1 MIKNFLKKNY
11 IFENGIYLKKNFDL
25 KNQNKEFKMRT
36 DIANKNYKNYLEEIS
51 KYHSI
56 EVMDSEIIKFTK
68 QLKSNSVVLDLG
80 CGWCWHWR
88 NIHKIRP
95 DITIVAVDFIRENFE
110 HAKKILS
117 KSSLKQFYFINDD
130 IHNINFK
137 KNTFDSIWTVQVFQH
152 IPNLNK
158 VLKEAQR
165 VLKVGGSL
173 FNYHL
178 NNSIF
183 VVIKNLLFSNTNI
196 KKYYHLNRN
205 LTSNKKLFSNIFK
218 SKVFIE
224 YNEVL
229 FHPEL
234 KFFFGN
240 KNSFLSKIDSK
251 LSGSGLLRSYLAR
264 QVLMKITK

>member
-11 IFENGIYLKKNFDL
+11 IIENGIYLKKNFDL

-36 DIANKNYKNYLEEIS
+36 DIANKNYKNYFNEIS

-56 EVMDSEIIKFTK
+56 EVMDNEIVKFIK
-68 QLKSNSVVLDLG
+68 QLKKNSIVLDLG

-88 NIHKIRP
+88 EIHKIRP
-95 DITIVAVDFIRENFE
+95 DITIVAIDFVRENFE

-117 KSSLKQFYFINDD
+117 KRTLRQFYFIHDD

-137 KNTFDSIWTVQVFQH
+137 NNVFDSIWTVQVFQH
-152 IPNLNK
+152 IPNLVN
-158 VLKEAQR
+158 VLKEARR
-165 VLKVGGSL
+165 VLKVGGTL
-173 FNYHL
+173 FNYQL

-183 VVIKNLLFSNTNI
+183 VKLKNLFFSNKNI
-196 KKYYHLNRN
+196 KKFYYLNRN
-205 LTSNKKLFSNIFK
+205 LNLNLFSRIFK
-218 SKVFIE
+218 YKALIE
-224 YNEVL
+224 YNEIL

-234 KFFFGN
+234 KLFLGK
-240 KNSFLSKIDSK
+240 KNSLLSKIDSK
-251 LSGSGLLRSYLAR
+251 LSGPGLLKSYFAR

>member
-1 MIKNFLKKNY
+1 MIKNFLRKNY
-11 IFENGIYLKKNFDL
+11 TYKNGIYIKSFNLKQ
-25 KNQNKEFKMRT
+25 QNKEFIMRT
-36 DIANKNYKNYLEEIS
+36 DIANKNYKNYLAEIS

-56 EVMDSEIIKFTK
+56 EVMDAEIIKFTK
-68 QLKSNSVVLDLG
+68 QLKSNSIVLDLG

-95 DITIVAVDFIRENFE
+95 DITIVAIDFIRENFQ

-117 KSSLKQFYFINDD
+117 KSSLRQFYFINDD
-130 IHNINFK
+130 INNINFK
-137 KNTFDSIWTVQVFQH
+137 KNTFDCIWTVQVFQH
-152 IPNLNK
+152 IPNLRK
-158 VLKEAQR
+158 VLKEAR
-165 VLKVGGSL
+165 KVLKVGGTL

-183 VVIKNLLFSNTNI
+183 VVIKNLFFSKKNTN
-196 KKYYHLNRN
+196 KHYYLNRN
-205 LTSNKKLFSNIFK
+205 VTSVKKLFSNIFK

-224 YNEVL
+224 YNEIF

-240 KNSFLSKIDSK
+240 KKSFLSKIDSQ
-251 LSGSGLLRSYLAR
+251 LSGNGLLRSYLAR